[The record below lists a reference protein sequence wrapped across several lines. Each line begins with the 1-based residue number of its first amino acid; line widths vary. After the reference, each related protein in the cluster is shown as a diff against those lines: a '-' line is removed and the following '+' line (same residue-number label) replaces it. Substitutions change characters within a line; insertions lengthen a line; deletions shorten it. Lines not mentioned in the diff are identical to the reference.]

1 MKKGVQVN
9 LVENIKELFRLLK
22 KSRLAVAGILMVI
35 LFSILLWRMFYL
47 QIISGE
53 EYQNNY
59 TLKIVK
65 ERTLNST
72 RGNIYDRNGKLLA
85 YNELSYSITIEDNG
99 TYSSTTEKN
108 NALNAEIAQVITALE
123 KNKDAII
130 NEFKIDLQADG
141 SYAFNVT
148 GTAWKRFLADV
159 YGAIFYDDL
168 KYSQKL
174 GYDTK
179 NATADQVMAY
189 LLDSYGVSKDYDAA
203 MAHKIVIVRFAMA
216 QNAYQKYIATTIAEN
231 VSEESV
237 AYIKEHS
244 DELQGVDAVSDTI
257 RKYNDSEY
265 FASIIG
271 YTGKISEKEY
281 ETLSAADDS
290 YTLNDVIGKGGI
302 EQYMDSYL
310 KGEKGY
316 EKLYVDYMGKALEVI
331 DRKEPTAGNDVY
343 LSIDS
348 ELQSAVYHL
357 LEQEIAGIVYSN
369 IDNPTS
375 EIPIPITDVYFAL
388 IDNNVIDLE
397 SFAQEDA
404 TENEREAAR
413 IFASRETVVK
423 KRLSADLANE
433 NAEQFQNLSEEDQ
446 DYFTYIINQL
456 KGNGILIEERIDA
469 SDEIYQSWKTG
480 EVSPYVY
487 LNHAISKNWIDITQ
501 FTIEEKYSDSAEIYT
516 ALCQYILD
524 EIATQK
530 EFSKIIYEYL
540 VKEGAISGRLLCL
553 ILFDQ
558 GVLPYNETEIAGL
571 QNGTI
576 NAVTFLKDKIK
587 NLAITPAQLALDP
600 CSGSCVVTDTK
611 TGEILAL
618 VSYPGYD
625 SNRLANIVDAE
636 YFNSLQTD
644 KSLPQYNY
652 ATQQGTAPGSTFK
665 MVLATAGLAENYITL
680 GEKIK
685 DLGQY
690 ENISNKPKC
699 WIFSRGGTHGDV
711 NVAEAI
717 RDSCNYY
724 FYEVGYRLSTNNY
737 QTNYNDALGISK
749 IQKYAAMF
757 GFDEKTGIEIEEAE
771 PRIADEFPVMAAIGQ
786 SNNRYTTVQLS
797 RYITA
802 VANKGTVYRY
812 TLLDHVA
819 DSGGNTIASF
829 APEVRNTIDVLDT
842 GEWDAIHSGMRM
854 VVENTSEFNGF
865 PVAAAGKTGTAQ
877 QNLTRAN
884 HALFVGY
891 APYENPEI
899 AIATRIAYG
908 YTSHNAAELSKNV
921 LAYYFKAEDA
931 EELLSGQA
939 EEVNSTSSSQF
950 SD

>member
-1 MKKGVQVN
+1 M
-9 LVENIKELFRLLK
+9 VENIKGFFRLLK

-85 YNELSYSITIEDNG
+85 YNELSYSITLEDNG
-99 TYSSTTEKN
+99 TYSSTTERN
-108 NALNAEIAQVITALE
+108 DALNAEIAQVITALE
-123 KNKDAII
+123 KNGDAII
-130 NEFKIDLQADG
+130 NDFKIDLQADG

-159 YGAIFYDDL
+159 YGAISYDDL

-316 EKLYVDYMGKALEVI
+316 EKLYVDYMGKVLEVI

-348 ELQSAVYHL
+348 DLQSAVYHL

-397 SFAQEDA
+397 SFAKEDA
-404 TENEREAAR
+404 TANERETAR

-423 KRLSADLANE
+423 NRLSADLADQ
-433 NAEQFQNLSEEDQ
+433 NAEQFRNLSEEDQ

-456 KGNGILIEERIDA
+456 KGNKILIEERIDA

-480 EVSPYVY
+480 EVSPYIY

-501 FTIEEKYSDSAEIYT
+501 FTIEEKYSDSDEIYT
-516 ALCQYILD
+516 ALCQYILE

-530 EFSKIIYEYL
+530 EFSKIIYKYL

-558 GVLPYNETEIAGL
+558 GVLPYNEAEIAGL

-625 SNRLANIVDAE
+625 SNRLANTVDAE

-652 ATQQGTAPGSTFK
+652 ATQQGTAPGSTYK

-771 PRIADEFPVMAAIGQ
+771 PRMADEFPVMAAIGQ

-819 DSGGNTIASF
+819 DSEGNTIASF
-829 APEVRNTIDVLDT
+829 APEVRNTIDVLNNE
-842 GEWDAIHSGMRM
+842 EWDAIHSGMRM
-854 VVENTSEFNGF
+854 VVENTSKFNGF
-865 PVAAAGKTGTAQ
+865 PIAAAGKTGTAQ

-908 YTSHNAAELSKNV
+908 YTSQNAAELSRNV

>member
-1 MKKGVQVN
+1 MQVN
-9 LVENIKELFRLLK
+9 LVENIKGFFRLLK

-85 YNELSYSITIEDNG
+85 YNELSYSITLEDNG
-99 TYSSTTEKN
+99 TYSSTTERN
-108 NALNAEIAQVITALE
+108 DALNAEIAQVITALE
-123 KNKDAII
+123 KNGDAII
-130 NEFKIDLQADG
+130 NDFKIDLQADG

-159 YGAIFYDDL
+159 YGAISYDDL

-316 EKLYVDYMGKALEVI
+316 EKLYVDYMGKVLEVI

-348 ELQSAVYHL
+348 DLQSAVYHL

-397 SFAQEDA
+397 SFAKEDA
-404 TENEREAAR
+404 TANERETAR

-423 KRLSADLANE
+423 NRLSADLADQ
-433 NAEQFQNLSEEDQ
+433 NAEQFRNLSEEDQ

-456 KGNGILIEERIDA
+456 KGNKILIEERIDA

-480 EVSPYVY
+480 EVSPYIY

-501 FTIEEKYSDSAEIYT
+501 FTIEEKYSDSDEIYT
-516 ALCQYILD
+516 ALCQYILE

-530 EFSKIIYEYL
+530 EFSKIIYKYL

-558 GVLPYNETEIAGL
+558 GVLPYNEAEIAGL

-625 SNRLANIVDAE
+625 SNRLANTVDAE

-652 ATQQGTAPGSTFK
+652 ATQQGTAPGSTYK

-771 PRIADEFPVMAAIGQ
+771 PRMADEFPVMAAIGQ

-819 DSGGNTIASF
+819 DSEGNTIASF
-829 APEVRNTIDVLDT
+829 APEVRNTIDVLNNE
-842 GEWDAIHSGMRM
+842 EWDAIHSGMRM
-854 VVENTSEFNGF
+854 VVENTSKFNGF
-865 PVAAAGKTGTAQ
+865 PIAAAGKTGTAQ

-908 YTSHNAAELSKNV
+908 YTSQNAAELSRNV

>member
-1 MKKGVQVN
+1 MQVN

-159 YGAIFYDDL
+159 YGAISYDDL

-540 VKEGAISGRLLCL
+540 VKEDAISGRLLCL

-625 SNRLANIVDAE
+625 SNRLANTVDAE

>member
-9 LVENIKELFRLLK
+9 LVENIKGFFRLLK

-35 LFSILLWRMFYL
+35 LFAILLWRMFYL

-85 YNELSYSITIEDNG
+85 YNELSYSITLEDNG

-108 NALNAEIAQVITALE
+108 DALNAEIAQVITALE
-123 KNKDAII
+123 KNGDAII
-130 NEFKIDLQADG
+130 NEFKVDLQADG
-141 SYAFNVT
+141 CYAFNVT

-159 YGAIFYDDL
+159 YGAISYDDL

-179 NATADQVMAY
+179 NATADQVMSY

-316 EKLYVDYMGKALEVI
+316 EKLYVDYMGKVLEVI

-348 ELQSAVYHL
+348 DLQSAVYHL

-397 SFAQEDA
+397 SFAKEDA
-404 TENEREAAR
+404 TANERETAR

-423 KRLSADLANE
+423 NRLSANLANQ

-456 KGNGILIEERIDA
+456 KGNKILIDERIDA

-524 EIATQK
+524 DIATQK
-530 EFSKIIYEYL
+530 EFSKIIYKYL

-558 GVLPYNETEIAGL
+558 GVLPYNEAEIAGL

-625 SNRLANIVDAE
+625 SNRLANTVDAE

-652 ATQQGTAPGSTFK
+652 ATQQGTAPGSTYK

-771 PRIADEFPVMAAIGQ
+771 PRMADEFPVMAAIGQ

-819 DSGGNTIASF
+819 DSEGNTIASF
-829 APEVRNTIDVLDT
+829 APEVRNTIDVLNNE
-842 GEWDAIHSGMRM
+842 EWDAIHSGMRM
-854 VVENTSEFNGF
+854 VVENTSKFNGF
-865 PVAAAGKTGTAQ
+865 PIAAAGKTGTAQ

>member
-1 MKKGVQVN
+1 M
-9 LVENIKELFRLLK
+9 VENIKELFRLLK

-159 YGAIFYDDL
+159 YGAISYEDL

-397 SFAQEDA
+397 SFVQEDA

-553 ILFDQ
+553 ILFYQ

-625 SNRLANIVDAE
+625 SNRLANTVDAE

-749 IQKYAAMF
+749 IQKYAALF

>member
-35 LFSILLWRMFYL
+35 LFAILLWRMFYL

-108 NALNAEIAQVITALE
+108 DALNAEIAQVITALE
-123 KNKDAII
+123 KNGDAII
-130 NEFKIDLQADG
+130 NEFKVDLQADG

-159 YGAIFYDDL
+159 YGAISYDDL

-179 NATADQVMAY
+179 NATADQVMSY

-281 ETLSAADDS
+281 ETLSAADES

-348 ELQSAVYHL
+348 DLQSAVYHL

-397 SFAQEDA
+397 SFAKEDA

-423 KRLSADLANE
+423 NRLSTNLANE
-433 NAEQFQNLSEEDQ
+433 NAEHFQNLSEEDQ

-480 EVSPYVY
+480 EVSSYVY

-625 SNRLANIVDAE
+625 SNRLANTVDAE

>member
-159 YGAIFYDDL
+159 YGAISYDDL

-397 SFAQEDA
+397 SFAKEDA

-433 NAEQFQNLSEEDQ
+433 NAEQFQSLSEEDQ

-625 SNRLANIVDAE
+625 SNRLANTVDAE

-877 QNLTRAN
+877 QNPIRAN

>member
-1 MKKGVQVN
+1 MQVN

-159 YGAIFYDDL
+159 YGAISYDDL

-540 VKEGAISGRLLCL
+540 VKEAAISGRLLCL

-558 GVLPYNETEIAGL
+558 GVLPYNETEISGL

-625 SNRLANIVDAE
+625 SNRLANTVDAE

>member
-1 MKKGVQVN
+1 MQVN

-159 YGAIFYDDL
+159 YGAISYDDL

-625 SNRLANIVDAE
+625 SNRLANTVDAE

-819 DSGGNTIASF
+819 DSDGNTIASF

>member
-1 MKKGVQVN
+1 MQVN

-35 LFSILLWRMFYL
+35 LFAILLWRMFYL

-108 NALNAEIAQVITALE
+108 DALNAEIAQVITALE
-123 KNKDAII
+123 KNGDAII
-130 NEFKIDLQADG
+130 NEFKVDLQADG

-159 YGAIFYDDL
+159 YGAISYDDL

-179 NATADQVMAY
+179 NATADQVMSY

-281 ETLSAADDS
+281 ETLSAADES

-348 ELQSAVYHL
+348 DLQSAVYHL

-397 SFAQEDA
+397 SFAKEDA

-423 KRLSADLANE
+423 NRLSTNLANE
-433 NAEQFQNLSEEDQ
+433 NAEHFQNLSEEDQ

-480 EVSPYVY
+480 EVSSYVY

-625 SNRLANIVDAE
+625 SNRLANTVDAE

>member
-1 MKKGVQVN
+1 MQVN

-35 LFSILLWRMFYL
+35 LFAILLWRMFYL

-108 NALNAEIAQVITALE
+108 DALNAEIAQVITALE
-123 KNKDAII
+123 KNGDAII
-130 NEFKIDLQADG
+130 NEFKVDLQADG

-159 YGAIFYDDL
+159 YGAISYDDL

-179 NATADQVMAY
+179 NATADQVMSY

-281 ETLSAADDS
+281 ETLSAADES

-348 ELQSAVYHL
+348 DLQSAVYHL

-369 IDNPTS
+369 IDNPAS

-397 SFAQEDA
+397 SFAKEDA

-423 KRLSADLANE
+423 NRLSTNLANE
-433 NAEQFQNLSEEDQ
+433 NAEHFQNLSEEDQ

-480 EVSPYVY
+480 EVSSYVY

-625 SNRLANIVDAE
+625 SNRLANTVDAE

>member
-1 MKKGVQVN
+1 MQVN

-159 YGAIFYDDL
+159 YGAISYDDL

-397 SFAQEDA
+397 LFAQEDA

-625 SNRLANIVDAE
+625 SNRLANTVDAE

-819 DSGGNTIASF
+819 DSDGNTIASF

>member
-1 MKKGVQVN
+1 M
-9 LVENIKELFRLLK
+9 VENIKELFRLLK

-159 YGAIFYDDL
+159 YGAISYDDL

-433 NAEQFQNLSEEDQ
+433 NAEQFQSLSEEDQ

-558 GVLPYNETEIAGL
+558 GVLPYNETEISGL

-625 SNRLANIVDAE
+625 SNRLANTVDAE

-819 DSGGNTIASF
+819 DSDGNTIASF

>member
-1 MKKGVQVN
+1 MQVN

-159 YGAIFYDDL
+159 YGAISYDDL

-558 GVLPYNETEIAGL
+558 GVLPYNETEIVGL

-625 SNRLANIVDAE
+625 SNRLANTVDAE

>member
-1 MKKGVQVN
+1 MQVN

-159 YGAIFYDDL
+159 YGAISYDDL

-310 KGEKGY
+310 KGQKGY

-375 EIPIPITDVYFAL
+375 EIPIPIMDVYFAL

-423 KRLSADLANE
+423 NRLSADLANE

-558 GVLPYNETEIAGL
+558 GVLPYNETEISGL

-625 SNRLANIVDAE
+625 SNRLANTVDAE

>member
-1 MKKGVQVN
+1 M
-9 LVENIKELFRLLK
+9 VENIKELFRLLK

-159 YGAIFYDDL
+159 YGAISYEDL

-189 LLDSYGVSKDYDAA
+189 LLDSYRVSKDYDAA

-397 SFAQEDA
+397 SFVQEDA

-553 ILFDQ
+553 ILFYQ

-625 SNRLANIVDAE
+625 SNRLANTVDAE

-749 IQKYAAMF
+749 IQKYAALF

>member
-1 MKKGVQVN
+1 M
-9 LVENIKELFRLLK
+9 VENIKELFRLLK

-159 YGAIFYDDL
+159 YGAISYDDL

-625 SNRLANIVDAE
+625 SNRLANTVDAE

>member
-1 MKKGVQVN
+1 MQVN
-9 LVENIKELFRLLK
+9 LVENIKGFFRLLK

-85 YNELSYSITIEDNG
+85 YNELSYSITLEDNG
-99 TYSSTTEKN
+99 TYSSTTERN
-108 NALNAEIAQVITALE
+108 DALNAEIAQVITALE
-123 KNKDAII
+123 KNGDAII
-130 NEFKIDLQADG
+130 NDFKIDLQADG

-159 YGAIFYDDL
+159 YGAISYDDL

-316 EKLYVDYMGKALEVI
+316 EKLYVDYMGKVLEVI

-348 ELQSAVYHL
+348 DLQSAVYHL

-397 SFAQEDA
+397 SFAKEDA
-404 TENEREAAR
+404 TANERETAR

-423 KRLSADLANE
+423 NRLSADLADQ
-433 NAEQFQNLSEEDQ
+433 NAEQFRNLSEEDQ

-456 KGNGILIEERIDA
+456 KGNKILIEERIDA

-480 EVSPYVY
+480 EVSPYIY

-501 FTIEEKYSDSAEIYT
+501 FTIEEKYSDSDEIYT

-530 EFSKIIYEYL
+530 EFSKIIYKYL

-558 GVLPYNETEIAGL
+558 GVLPYNEAEIAGL

-625 SNRLANIVDAE
+625 SNRLANTVDAE

-652 ATQQGTAPGSTFK
+652 ATQQGTAPGSTYK

-771 PRIADEFPVMAAIGQ
+771 PRMADEFPVMAAIGQ

-819 DSGGNTIASF
+819 DSEGNTIASF
-829 APEVRNTIDVLDT
+829 APETRNTIDVLSNE
-842 GEWDAIHSGMRM
+842 EWDAIHSGMRM
-854 VVENTSEFNGF
+854 VVENTSKFNGF
-865 PVAAAGKTGTAQ
+865 PIAAAGKTGTAQ

-899 AIATRIAYG
+899 AIAARIAYG
-908 YTSHNAAELSKNV
+908 YTSQNAAELSRNV

>member
-1 MKKGVQVN
+1 M
-9 LVENIKELFRLLK
+9 VENIKGFFRLLK

-85 YNELSYSITIEDNG
+85 YNELSYSITLEDNG
-99 TYSSTTEKN
+99 TYSSTTERN
-108 NALNAEIAQVITALE
+108 DALNAEIAQAITALE
-123 KNKDAII
+123 KNGDAII
-130 NEFKIDLQADG
+130 NDFKIDLQADG

-159 YGAIFYDDL
+159 YGAISYDDL

-179 NATADQVMAY
+179 NATADQVMSY

-281 ETLSAADDS
+281 ETLSVADDS

-302 EQYMDSYL
+302 EQYMDRYL

-316 EKLYVDYMGKALEVI
+316 EKLYVDYMGKVLEVI

-348 ELQSAVYHL
+348 DLQSAVYHL

-397 SFAQEDA
+397 SFSKEDA
-404 TENEREAAR
+404 TANERETAR

-423 KRLSADLANE
+423 NRLSADLADQ
-433 NAEQFQNLSEEDQ
+433 NAEQFRNLSEEDQ

-456 KGNGILIEERIDA
+456 KGNKILIEERIDA

-480 EVSPYVY
+480 EVSPYIY

-530 EFSKIIYEYL
+530 EFSKIIYKYL

-625 SNRLANIVDAE
+625 SNRLANTVDAE

-644 KSLPQYNY
+644 KALPQYNY

>member
-1 MKKGVQVN
+1 MQVN
-9 LVENIKELFRLLK
+9 LVENIKGFFRLLK

-99 TYSSTTEKN
+99 TYSSATERN
-108 NALNAEIAQVITALE
+108 DALNAEIAQVITALE

-159 YGAIFYDDL
+159 YGAISYDDL

-179 NATADQVMAY
+179 NATADQVMSY

-281 ETLSAADDS
+281 ETLSAADES

-348 ELQSAVYHL
+348 DLQSAVYHL

-397 SFAQEDA
+397 SFAKEDA

-413 IFASRETVVK
+413 IFSSRETVVK
-423 KRLSADLANE
+423 NRLSTNLSNE
-433 NAEQFQNLSEEDQ
+433 NAEHFQNLSEEDQ

-524 EIATQK
+524 ELATQK
-530 EFSKIIYEYL
+530 EFSKIIYKYL
-540 VKEGAISGRLLCL
+540 VKEGVISGRLLCL

-558 GVLPYNETEIAGL
+558 GVLPYNEAEIAGL
-571 QNGTI
+571 QNDTI

-625 SNRLANIVDAE
+625 SNRLANTVDAE

-652 ATQQGTAPGSTFK
+652 ATQQGTAPGSTYK

-771 PRIADEFPVMAAIGQ
+771 PRMADEFPVMAAIGQ

-819 DSGGNTIASF
+819 DSEGNTIASF

-842 GEWDAIHSGMRM
+842 AEWDAIHSGMRM

-899 AIATRIAYG
+899 AIAARIAYG
-908 YTSHNAAELSKNV
+908 YTSHNAAELSRNV

-939 EEVNSTSSSQF
+939 EEVNSTYSSQF

>member
-1 MKKGVQVN
+1 MQVN
-9 LVENIKELFRLLK
+9 LVENIKGFFRLLK

-85 YNELSYSITIEDNG
+85 YNELSYSITLEDNG
-99 TYSSTTEKN
+99 TYSSTTERN
-108 NALNAEIAQVITALE
+108 DALNAEIAQAITALE
-123 KNKDAII
+123 KNGDAII
-130 NEFKIDLQADG
+130 NDFKIDLQADG

-159 YGAIFYDDL
+159 YGAISYDDL

-179 NATADQVMAY
+179 NATADQVMSY

-281 ETLSAADDS
+281 ETLSVADDS

-302 EQYMDSYL
+302 EQYMDRYL

-316 EKLYVDYMGKALEVI
+316 EKLYVDYMGKVLEVI

-348 ELQSAVYHL
+348 DLQSAVYHL

-397 SFAQEDA
+397 SFSKEDA
-404 TENEREAAR
+404 TANERETAR

-423 KRLSADLANE
+423 NRLSADLADQ
-433 NAEQFQNLSEEDQ
+433 NAEQFRNLSEEDQ

-456 KGNGILIEERIDA
+456 KGNKILIEERIDA

-480 EVSPYVY
+480 EVSPYIY

-530 EFSKIIYEYL
+530 EFSKIIYKYL

-625 SNRLANIVDAE
+625 SNRLANTVDAE

-644 KSLPQYNY
+644 KALPQYNY

>member
-1 MKKGVQVN
+1 MQVN

-159 YGAIFYDDL
+159 YGAISYDDL

-397 SFAQEDA
+397 SFAKEDA

-433 NAEQFQNLSEEDQ
+433 NAERFQNLSEEDQ

-625 SNRLANIVDAE
+625 SNRLANTVDAE

-877 QNLTRAN
+877 QNPIRAN

>member
-1 MKKGVQVN
+1 MQVN

-35 LFSILLWRMFYL
+35 LFAILLWRMFYL
-47 QIISGE
+47 QIINGE

-108 NALNAEIAQVITALE
+108 DALNAEIAQVITALE
-123 KNKDAII
+123 KNGDAII
-130 NEFKIDLQADG
+130 NEFKVDLQADG

-159 YGAIFYDDL
+159 YGAISYDDL

-179 NATADQVMAY
+179 NATADQVMSY

-348 ELQSAVYHL
+348 DLQSAVYHL

-397 SFAQEDA
+397 SFAKEDA

-423 KRLSADLANE
+423 NRLSTNLANE

-625 SNRLANIVDAE
+625 SNRLANTVDAE

>member
-1 MKKGVQVN
+1 MQVN
-9 LVENIKELFRLLK
+9 LVENIKGFFRLLK

-85 YNELSYSITIEDNG
+85 YNELSYSITLEDNG
-99 TYSSTTEKN
+99 TYSSTTERN
-108 NALNAEIAQVITALE
+108 DALNAEIAQVITALE
-123 KNKDAII
+123 KNGDAII
-130 NEFKIDLQADG
+130 NDFKIDLQADG

-159 YGAIFYDDL
+159 YGAISYDDL

-316 EKLYVDYMGKALEVI
+316 EKLYVDYMGKVLEVI

-348 ELQSAVYHL
+348 DLQSAVYHL

-397 SFAQEDA
+397 SFAKEDA
-404 TENEREAAR
+404 TANERETAR

-423 KRLSADLANE
+423 NRLSADLADQ
-433 NAEQFQNLSEEDQ
+433 NAEQFRNLSEEDQ

-456 KGNGILIEERIDA
+456 KGNKILIEERIDA

-480 EVSPYVY
+480 EVSPYIY

-516 ALCQYILD
+516 ALCQYILED
-524 EIATQK
+524 IATQK
-530 EFSKIIYEYL
+530 EFSKIIYKYL

-558 GVLPYNETEIAGL
+558 GVLPYNEAEIAGL

-625 SNRLANIVDAE
+625 SNRLANTVDAE

-652 ATQQGTAPGSTFK
+652 ATQQGTAPGSTYK

-771 PRIADEFPVMAAIGQ
+771 PRMADEFPVMAAIGQ

-819 DSGGNTIASF
+819 DSEGNTIASF
-829 APEVRNTIDVLDT
+829 APEVRNTIDVLNNE
-842 GEWDAIHSGMRM
+842 EWDAIHSGMRM
-854 VVENTSEFNGF
+854 VVENTSKFNGF
-865 PVAAAGKTGTAQ
+865 PIAAAGKTGTAQ

-908 YTSHNAAELSKNV
+908 YTSQNAAELSRNV

>member
-159 YGAIFYDDL
+159 YGAISYDDL

-625 SNRLANIVDAE
+625 SNRLANTVDAE

>member
-1 MKKGVQVN
+1 MQVN

-159 YGAIFYDDL
+159 YGAISYDDL

-397 SFAQEDA
+397 SFAKEDA

-433 NAEQFQNLSEEDQ
+433 NAEQFQSLSEEDQ

-625 SNRLANIVDAE
+625 SNRLANTVDAE

-877 QNLTRAN
+877 QNPIRAN

>member
-1 MKKGVQVN
+1 MQVN

-159 YGAIFYDDL
+159 YGAISYDDL

-625 SNRLANIVDAE
+625 SNRLANTVDAE

-819 DSGGNTIASF
+819 DSGGNIIASF